1 MFVVI
6 STIVPI
12 GCYYYYIRDWIKKE
26 HVVSYRYEMNNLKE
40 VNIKNLTCYYFIDII
55 KIEDFYFDNIL
66 LDKNHKNVLF
76 MTFHTK
82 LSFVRNQYVLCPI
95 KQMDLLEFLMELDV
109 QYYLEMKN
117 MITFITGLDIL

>member
-1 MFVVI
+1 MLVVI
-6 STIVPI
+6 SAIVSI
-12 GCYYYYIRDWIKKE
+12 GCYYYYIRDWIQKK
-26 HVVSYRYEMNNLKE
+26 HVVSYRYEMNNLKK

-95 KQMDLLEFLMELDV
+95 K
-109 QYYLEMKN
+109 
-117 MITFITGLDIL
+117 